1 MIKDIDLCG
10 IGNALVDIQIEVD
23 DSVIENF
30 NLVKGGMQL
39 ADSQQQSQI
48 IKALSDKKHYKS
60 SGGSA
65 ANTIIAFSQLEGKA
79 AYQTVIGKDEL
90 GNFYSKE
97 FTDLGIELVSKDES
111 DYPTG
116 TCLVLITPDSQ
127 RTMVTALGASAFYT
141 INEVDEEMIK
151 RAKWLYIEGY
161 EFTQESSTE
170 AVFKAVELAKMNE
183 TKIALTFS
191 DGFIIDLFYDKVKQI
206 ADVSD
211 LVFCNESEAM
221 KFSKSNNLSETIVYF
236 NENIKNF
243 AITRGAEGSIIKWTD
258 DFFEIPSYPIVPK
271 DSTGAGDMFA
281 GAFLYGLIKTD
292 SAFIAGHLASISAS
306 KVVSQLG
313 ARLLKKELIEFRD
326 NILKEIK
333 DK

>member
-23 DSVIENF
+23 DSVISKF

-39 ADSQQQSQI
+39 ADAHQQAKLI
-48 IKALSDKKHYKS
+48 NFLSDKNQNKS

-65 ANTIIAFSQLEGKA
+65 ANTIIAFSQLGGKS
-79 AYQTVIGKDEL
+79 AYQTVIGDDKF

-97 FTDLGIELVSKDES
+97 FTDLGIKLVAKKELQN
-111 DYPTG
+111 PTG

-127 RTMVTALGASAFYT
+127 RTMITALGASAFYT
-141 INEVDEEMIK
+141 NNDVDEEIIK
-151 RAKWLYIEGY
+151 RSKWLYIEGY
-161 EFTQESSTE
+161 EFTQEDSTN
-170 AVFKAVELAKMNE
+170 AIFKAVEIAKQND

-191 DGFIIDLFYDKVKQI
+191 DGFIIDLFYDKLKAI
-206 ADVSD
+206 ADSSD

-221 KFSKSNNLSETIVYF
+221 KFSKSENFPETIVYF

-243 AITRGAEGSIIKWTD
+243 AITKGKDGSLIKWNNE
-258 DFFEIPSYPIVPK
+258 FYEIPPYSATPK

-281 GAFLYGLIKTD
+281 GAFLYGIINTG
-292 SAFIAGHLASISAS
+292 SVYIAGHLASISAA

-313 ARLLKKELIEFRD
+313 ARLNKDELIE
-326 NILKEIK
+326 LK
-333 DK
+333 DKIFNNFKEF